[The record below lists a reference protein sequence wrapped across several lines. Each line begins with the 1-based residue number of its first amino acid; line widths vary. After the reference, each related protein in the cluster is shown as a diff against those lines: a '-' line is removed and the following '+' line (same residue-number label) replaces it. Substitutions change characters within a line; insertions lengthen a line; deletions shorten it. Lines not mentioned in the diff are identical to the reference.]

1 VINPED
7 FEPDLDDPP
16 RSELR
21 EGPLGDM
28 PGDVADVLDDWLHEQ
43 HGVTSSH
50 HGVGSFLDG
59 LAAVGYRVTRIETGP
74 SFEELLPAPTD

>member
-7 FEPDLDDPP
+7 EPDLDDLP
-16 RSELR
+16 RSQLR
-21 EGPLGDM
+21 EGSLGDM

-59 LAAVGYRVTRIETGP
+59 LAAVGYRVTKIDPGP
-74 SFEELLPAPTD
+74 SFEELLPAPTE